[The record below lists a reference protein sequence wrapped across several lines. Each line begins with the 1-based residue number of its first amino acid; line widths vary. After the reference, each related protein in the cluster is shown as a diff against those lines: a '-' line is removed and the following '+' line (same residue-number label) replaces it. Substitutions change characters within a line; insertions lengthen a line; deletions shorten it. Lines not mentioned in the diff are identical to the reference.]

1 MSNEKLNAPTKN
13 MLNELAISE
22 SERTSEIERTE
33 REKNVFAEN
42 LKNTIGAEMK
52 SVLLEKKEEEKK
64 PVKKSKIK
72 EFFERLIRTC
82 Q

>member
-1 MSNEKLNAPTKN
+1 MSDSKLKEPSKN
-13 MLNELAISE
+13 MITEMAISE
-22 SERTSEIERTE
+22 SERQSETERTE
-33 REKNVFAEN
+33 REKNAFAEN
-42 LKNTIGAEMK
+42 LKKTIGAEMK

-64 PVKKSKIK
+64 PIKKSKIK